1 MCTGTIFI
9 YFCVYAHNENV
20 CKHRKVSDMGYRGR
34 RGRYPGNGP
43 FSDLPPWQRPGWV
56 YGYGRGYGL
65 GYGRMYAAGDPS
77 KCARFPWLPRW
88 WWTNP
93 DYQGAVPTPAAGDIP
108 AVPTPPDERTYLQSQ
123 MKYMEQELESVRKRL
138 DELRPEETA

>member
-1 MCTGTIFI
+1 M
-9 YFCVYAHNENV
+9 
-20 CKHRKVSDMGYRGR
+20 RQGR

-43 FSDLPPWQRPGWV
+43 FSDLPPQQRPGWV

-65 GYGRMYAAGDPS
+65 GYGRAYYAGDPS

-93 DYQGAVPTPAAGDIP
+93 DYQGTVPVAPATGDAPAAP
-108 AVPTPPDERTYLQSQ
+108 VAPDERAFLQDQ
-123 MKYMEQELESVRKRL
+123 MKYLDQELAGIRKRL
-138 DELRPEETA
+138 DELGSEEKA